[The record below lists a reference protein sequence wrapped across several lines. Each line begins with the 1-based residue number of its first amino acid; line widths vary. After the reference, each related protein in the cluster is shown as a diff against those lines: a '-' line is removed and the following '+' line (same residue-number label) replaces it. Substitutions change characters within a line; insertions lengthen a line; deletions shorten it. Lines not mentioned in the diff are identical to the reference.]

1 MRVTLYT
8 KADCGLCEEA
18 ASMLKRLQ
26 KRIRFEIE
34 HVDIEADAGATERYG
49 ARIPVIAVDGE
60 EVASAPLDE
69 KDLAAILLRQAL

>member
-26 KRIRFEIE
+26 KQRRFEIE
-34 HVDIEADAGATERYG
+34 YVDIEADAGATERYG
-49 ARIPVIAVDGE
+49 LRIPVIAVDGE
-60 EVASAPLDE
+60 EVASAPFDE
-69 KDLAAILLRQAL
+69 KQLAAILLR

>member
-8 KADCGLCEEA
+8 RAGCGLCEKA
-18 ASMLKRLQ
+18 DAILKRLREQ
-26 KRIRFEIE
+26 GRFEIE
-34 HVDIEADAGATERYG
+34 YVDLDADADADKRYW

-69 KDLAAILLRQAL
+69 KHLAAILLH